1 MRDIDG
7 EVVALPLLSVA
18 VNNHLLV
25 ILIHITIIYIYQLTV
40 IYISMITRVSVTALI
55 SVGIIIPQNNILRN
69 THNNYLRLGIFDFQN
84 FKIIGFLKI

>member
-1 MRDIDG
+1 
-7 EVVALPLLSVA
+7 
-18 VNNHLLV
+18 
-25 ILIHITIIYIYQLTV
+25 
-40 IYISMITRVSVTALI
+40 MITWVSVTALI